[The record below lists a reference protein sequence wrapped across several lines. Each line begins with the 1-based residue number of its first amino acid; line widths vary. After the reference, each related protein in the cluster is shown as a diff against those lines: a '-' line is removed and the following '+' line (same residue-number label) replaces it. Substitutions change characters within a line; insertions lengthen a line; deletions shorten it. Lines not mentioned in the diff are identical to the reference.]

1 MRKTLLYITLAAT
14 LLAGCSSPEKTDSLQ
29 QYSNVSLDAGF
40 DTVLYYQEWN
50 TDNSVSEE
58 HFNEAVDMFSHYND
72 LFDIY
77 NNYDGINNLKTINDN
92 AGKQA
97 VTVDQD
103 IIDLLKEAKQFCTYS
118 EGEFDITIGSLLH
131 VWHLYR
137 EKGIALNEKGQKGSV
152 PEYSVLEQASTHKGW
167 SHVQIDEEN
176 STVYIDDPDV
186 SLDVGGIAKGFATER
201 IAQKLEQEEDIGIVA
216 INAGGN
222 NRTIGSK
229 PDGAPWRVRIQNPDG
244 GDKLMI
250 VSKEGNCSFVTSGDY
265 ERYYEADD
273 GKRYH
278 HIIDPSTLYPSTLY
292 RSVSIITTDSSAA
305 DCLSTS
311 LFTLS
316 IEEGKKVL
324 QEYEKDTGNHADAIW
339 ILSSDN
345 TETASPVKQHMGNT
359 IAYTDGLEDSII
371 WED

>member
-1 MRKTLLYITLAAT
+1 MV
-14 LLAGCSSPEKTDSLQ
+14 SSDISIPGSSFSLIL
-29 QYSNVSLDAGF
+29 SAVSLSIPFEILTSD
-40 DTVLYYQEWN
+40 
-50 TDNSVSEE
+50 
-58 HFNEAVDMFSHYND
+58 
-72 LFDIY
+72 
-77 NNYDGINNLKTINDN
+77 
-92 AGKQA
+92 
-97 VTVDQD
+97 
-103 IIDLLKEAKQFCTYS
+103 
-118 EGEFDITIGSLLH
+118 
-131 VWHLYR
+131 
-137 EKGIALNEKGQKGSV
+137 
-152 PEYSVLEQASTHKGW
+152 
-167 SHVQIDEEN
+167 
-176 STVYIDDPDV
+176 
-186 SLDVGGIAKGFATER
+186 
-201 IAQKLEQEEDIGIVA
+201 
-216 INAGGN
+216 
-222 NRTIGSK
+222 
-229 PDGAPWRVRIQNPDG
+229 
-244 GDKLMI
+244 
-250 VSKEGNCSFVTSGDY
+250 CSFVTSGDY

-345 TETASPVKQHMGNT
+345 TETASPVKQHMGYT